1 VNTSGSYHAIAGG
14 KKVKIKKPKIKAA
27 IKSIK
32 PIGGGRG
39 GGSVKMP
46 KMASMKTPFGG
57 GGKKKR
63 NML

>member
-14 KKVKIKKPKIKAA
+14 KKMKIKKPKIKAA

-39 GGSVKMP
+39 GGSIKMP
-46 KMASMKTPFGG
+46 KMAAAKMPSFGG
-57 GGKKKR
+57 GKRKK